1 MRRILLRVFLALL
14 VLAACAGGFLWW
26 KLRAR
31 VEPIPATLAP
41 VEQDPARL
49 RLPGLAQQP
58 ALEVE
63 ALRGSIV
70 YFVLESRESMATGE
84 GRELSRALNRW
95 QVGDDVKG
103 FFIGEVE
110 GLGFLKWKIDQFAEV
125 MQRESR
131 LPLYMDYEGA
141 ILRGFK
147 LPKGHTAVVVLGRQG
162 ELLFRHSGKLA
173 PADLERLRVVLTAR
187 EPPPPP
193 PAPDFSAGPLSKAT
207 CAGKGCVLIFLS
219 RAVNVKAVPGV
230 EGGAQRD
237 DRAGWA
243 DPDARLVAMM
253 SDQPL
258 PAGKSLGVFVG
269 ALDGVKLAAGWT
281 ALPDDAALRAALE
294 LAPGETAIVVID
306 REGRLALRERGLVAF
321 WKLDPLR
328 ELLGLPARR

>member
-1 MRRILLRVFLALL
+1 ML
-14 VLAACAGGFLWW
+14 VLAACGGGFLWW
-26 KLRAR
+26 KLRSH
-31 VEPIPATLAP
+31 VEPIPTTLAP
-41 VEQDPARL
+41 VEQDPARI
-49 RLPGLAQQP
+49 RLPGLDQQP
-58 ALEVE
+58 ALEIG
-63 ALRGSIV
+63 ALRGSIA
-70 YFVLESRESMATGE
+70 YFVLESRESMSAGE

-110 GLGFLKWKIDQFAEV
+110 GLGFLKWKLDEFADA

-131 LPLYMDYEGA
+131 LPMYMDYEGA

-162 ELLFRHSGKLA
+162 ELLFRHSGKLG
-173 PADLERLRVVLTAR
+173 PADLESLRVALTAR

-193 PAPDFSAGPLSKAT
+193 PAPDFRAGPLSKAT
-207 CAGKGCVLIFLS
+207 CAGKGCALIFLA

-230 EGGAQRD
+230 EGGAKRN
-237 DRAGWA
+237 DRTAWA

-258 PAGKSLGVFVG
+258 PEGKSLGVFVG
-269 ALDGVKLAAGWT
+269 ALEGVKLAAGWHVV
-281 ALPDDAALRAALE
+281 ADDAALRAALE
-294 LAPGETAIVVID
+294 FSPGETAIVVID
-306 REGRLALRERGLVAF
+306 REGRLAIRERGHVAL

-328 ELLGLPARR
+328 DLLSLPERR